1 MAAGVLFLGL
11 FYSTGKLLKSAFII
25 QNVILKPEQLILA
38 AIMRKYS
45 TRNHTDCNSENKNKR
60 KCYHSSKYYSSNAS
74 CEQYYFSAWDGARF
88 HDFAPKVGNV
98 DSFQGLNCAT
108 RDRIPTCVVGRLPVV

>member
-11 FYSTGKLLKSAFII
+11 FYSTGKLLKSALVI

-45 TRNHTDCNSENKNKR
+45 TRNHTDCNSENKNKGNVITVVNIR
-60 KCYHSSKYYSSNAS
+60 AVMRAASNTIF
-74 CEQYYFSAWDGARF
+74 QPGAVPRF

-98 DSFQGLNCAT
+98 DSFQELNCGT
-108 RDRIPTCVVGRLPVV
+108 RDRIPTCVVGRLSGV